1 MLINTELALLSSR
14 ARDGYGADL
23 AAFVSLGLG
32 ETVLGAFALPE
43 EGEATAVVLTELEAL
58 PPLMDL

>member
-1 MLINTELALLSSR
+1 MALL
-14 ARDGYGADL
+14 
-23 AAFVSLGLG
+23 SLGLG

-58 PPLMDL
+58 PPLIDL